1 MDCQSSWLG
10 DKVDMI
16 YRITNKGGE
25 AGFKFFKENDEEEQN
40 EQEQDILKLNNF
52 TIYPVEFFIQKGET

>member
-1 MDCQSSWLG
+1 
-10 DKVDMI
+10 MI

>member
-1 MDCQSSWLG
+1 
-10 DKVDMI
+10 MI

-40 EQEQDILKLNNF
+40 EQEQDILKLNKKVRPRKFSYN
-52 TIYPVEFFIQKGET
+52 IIQHKKVYSLRM